1 MSNPDDVEGFIV
13 DRNFIVAALA
23 RYANDNIAGSQFYTS
38 KYETEL
44 LYVDSENQRVLIRD
58 KTTMHEEYLP
68 YDLLVG
74 ADGIR
79 STVREALVKRH
90 FDFELNVSDIFQ
102 TFKAVHI
109 QRPEALSPT
118 SISLLPG
125 CIPSFNGI
133 SLPETGDMINLSMGV
148 PRNQFDYISPDVKSN
163 DPKVVAEYFKAN
175 FKAFALTEEGY
186 MDLAK
191 QWVSQRWNRTGQVHC
206 NRYSSVECKLL
217 IMGDAAHATSPSIG
231 MGMNTALRDAQ
242 KFVEL
247 LDKYD
252 DDLDMVLH

>member
-1 MSNPDDVEGFIV
+1 MCRPTNSNPQIRRVVIAGAGPAGLLLCSLLHHRNKLPNPSAIYDVTLIESRQDLGQLNQTELQAHRSWMIGLAGHGLEAVRSVPGLYDEYLSDIGIQLTEGAVYFGSKKFSMSNPDDVEGFIV

-102 TFKAVHI
+102 T
-109 QRPEALSPT
+109 
-118 SISLLPG
+118 
-125 CIPSFNGI
+125 
-133 SLPETGDMINLSMGV
+133 
-148 PRNQFDYISPDVKSN
+148 
-163 DPKVVAEYFKAN
+163 
-175 FKAFALTEEGY
+175 
-186 MDLAK
+186 
-191 QWVSQRWNRTGQVHC
+191 
-206 NRYSSVECKLL
+206 
-217 IMGDAAHATSPSIG
+217 
-231 MGMNTALRDAQ
+231 
-242 KFVEL
+242 
-247 LDKYD
+247 
-252 DDLDMVLH
+252 